1 MVVSWW
7 AAWNKIV
14 ARRKKNEEWNENQK
28 RKKAK
33 KEKKRK
39 EKESKTKR

>member
-28 RKKAK
+28 RKK
-33 KEKKRK
+33 EKKRK